1 MSKKRCEHYATKINA
16 CFLDSKESSE
26 AVNEFNRYLLK
37 DPELEKYSCQ
47 ANMLRSLA
55 SKGIGIHHAGLNPL
69 LKEIVEKLFS
79 SGFLR
84 ILFATG
90 TFTVGLNMPI
100 RTVALTGL
108 TVCSDNV
115 VRNFNSDE
123 FIQMCGRAGRRGLDT
138 KGYVVINL
146 LNEDPPELHEM
157 RSMMTNN
164 ADSVSSRLELD
175 CNLVID
181 LISNG
186 KNKDEIM
193 TFLKNTLY
201 YKEINTTINN
211 LENEKEN
218 HEFLNYEGNFNKEG
232 FDEYL
237 KIKEKLS
244 TPLRQNQLKKS
255 KFLLE
260 ETIKKYDLVETIKEY
275 EKFIQCKNKYNDI
288 CNKITVLKICDSE
301 KLTKILDFLK
311 SENYID
317 DTLSLTT
324 KGLIASCVNG
334 YNKIVVSEIL
344 VSDWINSLSVIEL
357 GILLSF
363 FIEYTSNDKESE
375 YHLHEHDDVSLWFVS
390 NVKEIK
396 SFDSFEINFSFCS
409 SIYQWMKKEN
419 VISVTSYNEG
429 NFITQVNLMC
439 QFIDN
444 LLKICETNNMHVL
457 FKKLEELKDLIRRDI
472 IISQSLYL

>member
-1 MSKKRCEHYATKINA
+1 
-16 CFLDSKESSE
+16 
-26 AVNEFNRYLLK
+26 
-37 DPELEKYSCQ
+37 
-47 ANMLRSLA
+47 
-55 SKGIGIHHAGLNPL
+55 
-69 LKEIVEKLFS
+69 
-79 SGFLR
+79 
-84 ILFATG
+84 
-90 TFTVGLNMPI
+90 
-100 RTVALTGL
+100 
-108 TVCSDNV
+108 
-115 VRNFNSDE
+115 
-123 FIQMCGRAGRRGLDT
+123 
-138 KGYVVINL
+138 
-146 LNEDPPELHEM
+146 
-157 RSMMTNN
+157 
-164 ADSVSSRLELD
+164 
-175 CNLVID
+175 
-181 LISNG
+181 
-186 KNKDEIM
+186 
-193 TFLKNTLY
+193 
-201 YKEINTTINN
+201 
-211 LENEKEN
+211 
-218 HEFLNYEGNFNKEG
+218 
-232 FDEYL
+232 
-237 KIKEKLS
+237 
-244 TPLRQNQLKKS
+244 LKKS

-275 EKFIQCKNKYNDI
+275 EKFIQCKNNYNEI
-288 CNKITVLKICDSE
+288 CNKITELKICDSE

-311 SENYID
+311 NEDYID

-457 FKKLEELKDLIRRDI
+457 FKKLEELKDLIKRDI